1 MFNYRTVTSRP
12 FFHPIRHPLIPLSR
26 IPSFAS
32 TGTTGVTAPNSHP
45 GSIGVTAP
53 TSVTGIIATNLLTAP
68 NRSALSF
75 PTGFTYPFCPEN
87 IPQIHTNPQKIVTLF
102 NNMQKMFCCIE
113 KIYYTCSV
121 NFKIYISWTLLIFQ
135 IVM

>member
-1 MFNYRTVTSRP
+1 MLCAYKKITNLRTVTTRP
-12 FFHPIRHPLIPLSR
+12 FFSSPYSSIRHPLIPLSR

-53 TSVTGIIATNLLTAP
+53 TAVTGIIAPNLLTAP

-75 PTGFTYPFCPEN
+75 PTGFTYPCCHEN
-87 IPQIHTNPQKIVTLF
+87 IPQIYTNPKKNCNI
-102 NNMQKMFCCIE
+102 I
-113 KIYYTCSV
+113 
-121 NFKIYISWTLLIFQ
+121 
-135 IVM
+135 